1 MRQEVK
7 PRKDSNLQ
15 KNFAA
20 NLKFDAPELMQTG
33 PFQFHDDL
41 RNDRRDNIDE
51 IELLAET
58 AGGLLTNNE
67 GNKHHR
73 R

>member
-1 MRQEVK
+1 
-7 PRKDSNLQ
+7 
-15 KNFAA
+15 
-20 NLKFDAPELMQTG
+20 MQTG

-58 AGGLLTNNE
+58 AGGLLSNNV